1 MDVLLYWAAGI
12 VTVGGA
18 LALLWRMITAG
29 IKTGKKWDLFL
40 EDWHG
45 TEARPGRP
53 AVPGIMQR
61 MVDLEEGLRIIRHEV
76 FPNSG
81 GSLRDAVDRLEK
93 QATELV
99 ATIPSPRNSP
109 EGVPWPLNSASAGK

>member
-1 MDVLLYWAAGI
+1 MVLYWAAGI

-18 LALLWRMITAG
+18 LALIWRFITAG
-29 IKTGKKWDLFL
+29 IKTGRKWDMFL

-61 MVDLEEGLRIIRHEV
+61 MVDLEEGLRLIRHEV

-81 GSLRDAVDRLEK
+81 GSLRDAVDRLER
-93 QATELV
+93 QATDLV
-99 ATIPSPRNSP
+99 AQIPVQRTG
-109 EGVPWPLNSASAGK
+109 EQTTAWPVNTGRQP

>member
-1 MDVLLYWAAGI
+1 MEMVLYWAAGI

-18 LALLWRMITAG
+18 FALLWRGVNALIRS
-29 IKTGKKWDLFL
+29 GKKWDMFL

-61 MVDLEEGLRIIRHEV
+61 MVDLESGLMEIRHEV

-81 GSLRDAVDRLEK
+81 GSLRDAVDLIRAEI
-93 QATELV
+93 QGVTASV
-99 ATIPSPRNSP
+99 PSQRAG
-109 EGVPWPLNSASAGK
+109 EQTTAWPVNAGRQ

>member
-1 MDVLLYWAAGI
+1 MEDILYWAAGI

-18 LALLWRMITAG
+18 LALLWKAITATLR
-29 IKTGKKWDLFL
+29 TGRKWDMFL

-61 MVDLEEGLRIIRHEV
+61 MVDLEEGLRQIRHEV

-81 GSLRDAVDRLEK
+81 GSLRDAVDRLER
-93 QATELV
+93 QASELV
-99 ATIPSPRNSP
+99 AVIPAQRTG
-109 EGVPWPLNSASAGK
+109 EQVPAQSGR

>member
-1 MDVLLYWAAGI
+1 MENILYWAAGI

-18 LALLWRMITAG
+18 FALLWRMVSAG
-29 IKTGKKWDLFL
+29 IRTGKKWDMFL

-61 MVDLEEGLRIIRHEV
+61 MVDLEAGLLEIRHEV

-81 GSLRDAVDRLEK
+81 GSLRDVVDRLEK

-99 ATIPSPRNSP
+99 AVIPGQRSGEQILSPGR
-109 EGVPWPLNSASAGK
+109 

>member
-1 MDVLLYWAAGI
+1 VDVLLYWAAGI

-18 LALLWRMITAG
+18 MALLWRGVSALVRS
-29 IKTGKKWDLFL
+29 GKKWDMFL

-61 MVDLEEGLRIIRHEV
+61 MVDLEAGLLEIRHEV

-81 GSLRDAVDRLEK
+81 GSLRDAVDRLEG
-93 QATELV
+93 QFREVTL
-99 ATIPSPRNSP
+99 IPTQRS
-109 EGVPWPLNSASAGK
+109 GDSALTGR